1 MKEAKKRLIDYMVE
15 KGFILTGS
23 NTKELTFKTMGCSKG
38 KKKRK

>member
-23 NTKELTFKTMGCSKG
+23 NTKELTFKTMGCGK